1 MTKKRLEKRY
11 EKYVNEF
18 LKDMTPRKMA
28 QDFMLIFP
36 LYSDAQAPYP
46 LPVDRA
52 TMQGREYLEPN
63 KKMNE
68 YMKMFGLASP
78 DAKITRKV
86 TLKYINEGSYNNV
99 FKTNLKSPYGGYVAL
114 RMSVEE
120 LGQEDL
126 DLRVKEDQFT
136 VLVSAT
142 FPGKVT
148 EYTYFADPFKKYP
161 FELKEGYDYDLY
173 GYLEKTRSLQKQY
186 EALDQAFKAIDKLV
200 DLGLYCFDIKPENF
214 LVKVGRPGPV
224 DFQGEVTSQSVFV
237 RVTDLGADFCT
248 RDDLIFSGPMYTES
262 TFKTIMYIQLLFL
275 AWDQEVNDIVVQ
287 KIAQEHG
294 LCLDYTRQE
303 FSAIMKDL
311 VRRVHTQKEKSKKV
325 DWIAVYET
333 FKHYTNDGRKLN
345 PTQFQNKFLEPAC
358 ENSLPKSPPPRAP
371 KQKNKNKTKKPA
383 NKACKGRTPKGKICN
398 PKSGRYVDR
407 NGKIGRA
414 LRGKASPPPRKRKP
428 KRKACKGRTPKGK
441 ICNPK
446 SGRYVDRNGKIGKE
460 LRRKKR

>member
-1 MTKKRLEKRY
+1 
-11 EKYVNEF
+11 
-18 LKDMTPRKMA
+18 
-28 QDFMLIFP
+28 
-36 LYSDAQAPYP
+36 
-46 LPVDRA
+46 
-52 TMQGREYLEPN
+52 
-63 KKMNE
+63 
-68 YMKMFGLASP
+68 
-78 DAKITRKV
+78 
-86 TLKYINEGSYNNV
+86 
-99 FKTNLKSPYGGYVAL
+99 
-114 RMSVEE
+114 
-120 LGQEDL
+120 
-126 DLRVKEDQFT
+126 
-136 VLVSAT
+136 
-142 FPGKVT
+142 VT

-173 GYLEKTRSLQKQY
+173 GYLERTRSLQKQH

-311 VRRVHTQKEKSKKV
+311 VRRVHTQKEKSQKV

-414 LRGKASPPPRKRKP
+414 LRGKASPPPRKPKPKPKP

-441 ICNPK
+441 ICNPTSGRYVDRNGNIGRALRGK
-446 SGRYVDRNGKIGKE
+446 ASPPPRKRKAKRKACKGRTPKGKICNPKTGRYVDRNGKIGKE
-460 LRRKKR
+460 LRKKR